1 MFTWKKLG
9 RIFNPKDFSSKHSWM
24 YEFAQA
30 PNTVVFDDFVRV
42 YFCCR
47 PQPDEKGNY
56 VSYAAYVDLSRENL
70 FEIIRVAQ
78 QPLLTLGD
86 IGTFDEFG
94 TYPFCVIRDDAS
106 FRAYY
111 GGWTRCESVPF
122 NVALGVAVSDDGEQ
136 FRRVGPGPVLSY
148 SPDEPFIL
156 SSPKIRK
163 YNDQWFLFYIA
174 GKKWITT
181 SGRPEPVY
189 RIRMAISSDGY
200 NWNKTNIDLIEP
212 RIEPDEC
219 QASPDVIY
227 RNNRYH
233 MFYCYRYSTD
243 YRNKARGYRIG
254 YAHSDDL
261 MNWTRDDNTTGIDVS
276 ESGWDSEMVSYP
288 HVFEL
293 DGKIYMLYLGNEVG
307 RYGFGLAVLEGD
319 LL

>member
-1 MFTWKKLG
+1 M
-9 RIFNPKDFSSKHSWM
+9 FNPKEFSSQLSWM

-30 PNTVVFDDFVRV
+30 PNTIIFDEFVRV

-47 PQPDEKGNY
+47 PKPDDRGNY
-56 VSYAAYVDLSRENL
+56 VSYAAFVDLSRENL
-70 FEIIRVAQ
+70 FKILRVASR
-78 QPLLTLGD
+78 PLLALGET
-86 IGTFDEFG
+86 GTFDEFG
-94 TYPFCVIRDDAS
+94 TYPFSVIRDNTS

-122 NVALGVAVSDDGEQ
+122 NVAIGVAVSEDGEQ
-136 FRRVGPGPVLSY
+136 FKRVGPGPVLSY
-148 SPDEPFIL
+148 SADEPFIH

-163 YNDQWFLFYIA
+163 YGDQWFLFYIA
-174 GKKWITT
+174 GKKWIRV

-189 RIRMAISSDGY
+189 RIRMAVSSDGY
-200 NWNKTNIDLIEP
+200 NWHKKNIDLVKP

-219 QASPDVIY
+219 QASPDVIFHK
-227 RNNRYH
+227 NRYH

-254 YAHSDDL
+254 YAHSGDL
-261 MNWTRDDNTTGIDVS
+261 MNWTRDDNKAGIDVS
-276 ESGWDSEMVSYP
+276 ENGWDSEMVSYP

-307 RYGFGLAVLEGD
+307 KHGFGLAVLEGE
-319 LL
+319 LS